1 MNMIDILKVKLIK
14 INDSLDVEDEEQSVK
29 DGF

>member
-1 MNMIDILKVKLIK
+1 MIDILKVKLIK

>member
-14 INDSLDVEDEEQSVK
+14 INDGLDVEDEEQSVK